1 MLLKE
6 FKVGQFIRNFYEDTL
21 KYCSMRESGK
31 KVKCLLNREG
41 KKGHAAVVRLRP
53 HNHRHFPL
61 KANFYFAFIQRV
73 TSAIT
78 IYLLSNHSECS
89 LTRSGPSVV
98 CKVCSAVQRS
108 ELNSWKVGCEILTIK
123 LKTEKQSKVLF
134 SVDFIRVSLLLPAL
148 SNYLFLLYW
157 GTCPACR
164 CQTVNYFDKISGG
177 CCINWVS
184 LGDFSVTETDLFIA
198 AIMELQSSL
207 WTFPKFH
214 VE

>member
-1 MLLKE
+1 
-6 FKVGQFIRNFYEDTL
+6 
-21 KYCSMRESGK
+21 MRDF
-31 KVKCLLNREG
+31 CLLMEG
-41 KKGHAAVVRLRP
+41 AKDSGVSIP
-53 HNHRHFPL
+53 
-61 KANFYFAFIQRV
+61 
-73 TSAIT
+73 
-78 IYLLSNHSECS
+78 YLLSNHSECS
-89 LTRSGPSVV
+89 LTRPGPSVV
-98 CKVCSAVQRS
+98 CKVCCAVQRS
-108 ELNSWKVGCEILTIK
+108 GLNSWKVGCEILTIK

-207 WTFPKFH
+207 NLLKVSCWIKLFILNFDFQQLVLLAVK
-214 VE
+214 